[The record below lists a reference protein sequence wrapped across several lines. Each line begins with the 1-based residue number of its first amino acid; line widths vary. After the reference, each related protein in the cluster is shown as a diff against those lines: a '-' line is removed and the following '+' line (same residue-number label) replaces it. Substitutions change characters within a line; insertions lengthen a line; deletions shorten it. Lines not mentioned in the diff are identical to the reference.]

1 MSCFVARE
9 QRGASVCSE
18 GERQGKGPRVGS
30 GGQTK
35 AAAEGRCRDEA
46 SAFTQEGGHEKG
58 WEPWGVGWGGG
69 GSVSDG
75 ELQPTHRAH
84 AHAHIQTLWGKLT
97 ASHKSLSLTAVS
109 D

>member
-1 MSCFVARE
+1 MCV
-9 QRGASVCSE
+9 QRGKGRGKDRGWGLV
-18 GERQGKGPRVGS
+18 GKQRQLLKGDAGMRLQHSPRREAMKR
-30 GGQTK
+30 GGNH
-35 AAAEGRCRDEA
+35 
-46 SAFTQEGGHEKG
+46 GG
-58 WEPWGVGWGGG
+58 WGGGG